1 MAKTI
6 KGITIEFEGRTSKL
20 VKALGEIDVKLK
32 NTQTA
37 LKEVNKAFE
46 LDPENM
52 DVAISKMK
60 TLQQAI
66 DETKQKLALEEEAAK
81 KASEALISG
90 KISEA
95 DYATILSGISKTKKE
110 LEELEKQADET
121 NKEIEDVD
129 PKNIEEVGKQ
139 ASNSKEKMLA
149 LKDAAGKV
157 KDALVKVSKQA
168 QNFVK
173 SGFDSLVDYED
184 AFTAVKK
191 TIEATPEQYD
201 AIYEGIKKMATETAS
216 TKEEIAAVASTVGQM
231 GVAADDVLDFTKTM
245 VMLGDAADSVSATD
259 AAMSLSKLFAVL
271 GEDNS
276 NIMKAGSSITDLGN
290 KMQTTEAQIIDM
302 ATRLAATGSIVGLST
317 DQVLGISAA
326 LSIVGIE
333 AEAGGSAI
341 SKLLKK
347 IEVATKGFD
356 KNTKTIEESGMSLR
370 ELELMQSLDTKGFK
384 ALAGSMGLTTKELGN
399 AISGVKSLNQY
410 AEVAGMTAQDFTQL
424 YGTNAVAALSA
435 FIGGLRT
442 MDGDG
447 QSAVTTLQEMG
458 LTEVRLSNAILAL
471 ANSDDVLT
479 KATELSSQAWQENI
493 ALSNEADEKYSNTK
507 SQIHQMKESYDNL
520 KIELMEALLPVLQD
534 LIGVVKDIVAW
545 FSNLDEDT
553 KENIA
558 RFVVFTATIGPLIS
572 TIGSLIGIAKTLTT
586 VLGVAGIGGTL
597 TSLSAVGGPI
607 ALAIAGFA
615 SLASIIKNVSDMYE
629 GWKSMQEGKE
639 QAERLTKAVNEAKAA
654 QIEKM
659 TTNPYKGLAANVNS
673 DEYKKA
679 VAAYKLMGLNPDDY
693 RQRAIEIVNNQT
705 LQLDGA
711 VVAQSTSRHQAN
723 TNYKLNGGY
732 A

>member
-435 FIGGLRT
+435 FLGGLRT

>member
-46 LDPENM
+46 LDPDNM

-66 DETKQKLALEEEAAK
+66 DETKEKLKLEEEAAK

-139 ASNSKEKMLA
+139 ASNSKDKMLA

-173 SGFDSLVDYED
+173 SGFDSLIDYED

-259 AAMSLSKLFAVL
+259 AAMSLSKLFAVV

-276 NIMKAGSSITDLGN
+276 NIMKAGSAITDLGN
-290 KMQTTEAQIIDM
+290 KLQTTEAQIIEL
-302 ATRLAATGSIVGLST
+302 ATRMGATGALVDLST
-317 DQVLGISAA
+317 PEILGISAA
-326 LSIVGIE
+326 LSVVGIE
-333 AEAGGSAI
+333 AEAGGTAI

-347 IEVATKGFD
+347 IEVNNAYFKDGQKVID
-356 KNTKTIEESGMSLR
+356 KTGMSLKDLQKMMASDTDAFNALIESVGVTSE
-370 ELELMQSLDTKGFK
+370 ELNDAMADMEG
-384 ALAGSMGLTTKELGN
+384 LAQF
-399 AISGVKSLNQY
+399 AD
-410 AEVAGMTAQDFTQL
+410 VAGMSAQEFSQL
-424 YGTNAVAALSA
+424 YGE
-435 FIGGLRT
+435 
-442 MDGDG
+442 
-447 QSAVTTLQEMG
+447 SAVGAVNAFVSGLKRIDESGGSAILKLEEME
-458 LTEVRLSNAILAL
+458 LKEQRLSNMILAL
-471 ANSDDVLT
+471 ASSSDVLT
-479 KATELSSQAWQENI
+479 KATNISTQAWELNT
-493 ALSNEADEKYSNTK
+493 ALTDEANEKYGNTK
-507 SQIHQMKESYDNL
+507 SQVHQMKESYDNL
-520 KIELMEALLPVLQD
+520 KIELMETLLPVLQD
-534 LIGVVKDIVAW
+534 LIGVVKDIVTW

-572 TIGSLIGIAKTLTT
+572 TIGSLIAIAKTLST
-586 VLGVAGIGGTL
+586 VLGIAGIGGTL
-597 TSLSAVGGPI
+597 TSLSAAGGPI

-629 GWKSMQEGKE
+629 GWKSMEEGKR
-639 QAERLTKAVNEAKAA
+639 QAERLTKAVDEAKAA

-659 TTNPYKGLAANVNS
+659 TTNPYEGLSKDVNS
-673 DEYKKA
+673 DAYKKA
-679 VAAYKLMGLNPDDY
+679 AAAYKLMGLNPDDY
-693 RQRAIEIVNNQT
+693 RQKAIEVYSTSNIV
-705 LQLDGA
+705 LDSQ
-711 VVAQSTSRHQAN
+711 VVAQSTTRQVAS

>member
-60 TLQQAI
+60 TLRQAI

-173 SGFDSLVDYED
+173 SGFDSLIDYED

-276 NIMKAGSSITDLGN
+276 NIMRAGSSITDLGN

-317 DQVLGISAA
+317 DQVLGISTA
-326 LSIVGIE
+326 LSVVGIE

-347 IEVATKGFD
+347 MEVATKGFD
-356 KNTKTIEESGMSLR
+356 KNSKTIEESGMSLR

-447 QSAVTTLQEMG
+447 QSAVTTLNEMG

-507 SQIHQMKESYDNL
+507 SQVHQMKESYDNL
-520 KIELMEALLPVLQD
+520 KIELMETLLPVLQD

-607 ALAIAGFA
+607 ALAVAGFA

-629 GWKSMQEGKE
+629 GWKSMEEGRK
-639 QAERLTKAVNEAKAA
+639 QAERLTKAVNDAKAA

-711 VVAQSTSRHQAN
+711 VVAQSTSRQQAN

>member
-693 RQRAIEIVNNQT
+693 RQRAIEIVNNPT

>member
-66 DETKQKLALEEEAAK
+66 DETKEKLKLEEEAAK

-173 SGFDSLVDYED
+173 SGFDSLIDYED

-271 GEDNS
+271 GENDS
-276 NIMKAGSSITDLGN
+276 NIMRAGSAITDLGN
-290 KMQTTEAQIIDM
+290 NMRTTEAQIIDM
-302 ATRLAATGSIVGLST
+302 ATRLGATGSIVGLST

-326 LSIVGIE
+326 LSVVGIE
-333 AEAGGSAI
+333 AEAGGTAI

-347 IEVATKGFD
+347 IEVATKGFN
-356 KNTKTIEESGMSLR
+356 KNSKTIEESGMSLR
-370 ELELMQSLDTKGFK
+370 ELELLQSLDTKGFK
-384 ALAGSMGLTTKELGN
+384 ELAGSMGLTTKELGN

-410 AEVAGMTAQDFTQL
+410 AEVAGMTAADFTQL

-435 FIGGLRT
+435 FVSGLRT

-458 LTEVRLSNAILAL
+458 LTEARLSNAILAL

-479 KATELSSQAWQENI
+479 KATEMSSQAWQDNI
-493 ALSNEADEKYSNTK
+493 ALSNEAEEKYSNTK
-507 SQIHQMKESYDNL
+507 SQVHQMKESYDNL
-520 KIELMEALLPVLQD
+520 KIELMETLLPVLQD

-558 RFVVFTATIGPLIS
+558 RFVVFTATIGPLIT
-572 TIGSLIGIAKTLTT
+572 TIGSLIAIAKTLST
-586 VLGVAGIGGTL
+586 VLGIAGIGGTL

-629 GWKSMQEGKE
+629 GWKSMEEGRK
-639 QAERLTKAVNEAKAA
+639 QAERLTKAVNDAKAA

-659 TTNPYKGLAANVNS
+659 TTNPYEGLSKDINS

-679 VAAYKLMGLNPDDY
+679 AAAYKLMGLNPDDY
-693 RQRAIEIVNNQT
+693 RQKAIEVYSTSNIV
-705 LQLDGA
+705 LDSQI
-711 VVAQSTSRHQAN
+711 VAQSTSRQQAN

>member
-46 LDPENM
+46 LDPDNM

-66 DETKQKLALEEEAAK
+66 DETKEKLKLEEEAAK
-81 KASEALISG
+81 RASEALISG

-139 ASNSKEKMLA
+139 ASNSKDKMLA

-173 SGFDSLVDYED
+173 SGFDSLIDYED
-184 AFTAVKK
+184 AFTSVKK
-191 TIEATPEQYD
+191 TVEATDDQYD

-216 TKEEIAAVASTVGQM
+216 TKADIAAVASTVGQM
-231 GVAADDVLDFTKTM
+231 GVAADDILDFTKTM

-259 AAMSLSKLFAVL
+259 AAMSLSKLFAVV
-271 GEDNS
+271 GEDNL
-276 NIMKAGSSITDLGN
+276 NIMKAGSAITDLGN
-290 KMQTTEAQIIDM
+290 KLQTTEAQIIEL
-302 ATRLAATGSIVGLST
+302 ATRMGATGALVDLST
-317 DQVLGISAA
+317 PEILGISAA
-326 LSIVGIE
+326 LSVVGIE
-333 AEAGGSAI
+333 AEAGGTAI

-347 IEVATKGFD
+347 IEVNNAYFKDGQKVID
-356 KNTKTIEESGMSLR
+356 KTGMSLKDLQKMMASDTDAFNALIESVGVTSE
-370 ELELMQSLDTKGFK
+370 ELNDAMADMEG
-384 ALAGSMGLTTKELGN
+384 LAQF
-399 AISGVKSLNQY
+399 AD
-410 AEVAGMTAQDFTQL
+410 VAGMSAQEFSQL
-424 YGTNAVAALSA
+424 YGE
-435 FIGGLRT
+435 
-442 MDGDG
+442 
-447 QSAVTTLQEMG
+447 SAVGAVNAFVSGLKRIDESGGSAILKLEEM
-458 LTEVRLSNAILAL
+458 EIKEQRLSNMILAL
-471 ANSDDVLT
+471 ASSSDVLT
-479 KATELSSQAWQENI
+479 KATDISTQAWDLNT
-493 ALSNEADEKYSNTK
+493 ALTDEANEKYSNTK
-507 SQIHQMKESYDNL
+507 SQVHQMKESYDNL
-520 KIELMEALLPVLQD
+520 KIELMETLLPVLQD

-572 TIGSLIGIAKTLTT
+572 TIGSLIAIAKTLST
-586 VLGVAGIGGTL
+586 VLGIAGIGGTL
-597 TSLSAVGGPI
+597 TKLSAAGGPI

-629 GWKSMQEGKE
+629 GWKSMEEGKR
-639 QAERLTKAVNEAKAA
+639 QAERLTKAVNEAKQA

-659 TTNPYKGLAANVNS
+659 TTNPYEGLSKDVNS

-679 VAAYKLMGLNPDDY
+679 AAAYKLMGLNPDDY
-693 RQRAIEIVNNQT
+693 RQKAIEVYSTSNIV
-705 LQLDGA
+705 LDSQ
-711 VVAQSTSRHQAN
+711 VVAQSTTRQVAS

>member
-216 TKEEIAAVASTVGQM
+216 TKEEIAAVASVVGQM
-231 GVAADDVLDFTKTM
+231 GIAADDVLDFTKTM
-245 VMLGDAADSVSATD
+245 VMLGDAADSVTATD
-259 AAMSLSKLFAVL
+259 AAMSLAKLFAVL
-271 GEDNS
+271 NEDES
-276 NIMKAGSSITDLGN
+276 NIQNAGSAITEMGN
-290 KMQTTEAQIIDM
+290 NLKTTEDAIIAM
-302 ATRLAATGSIVGLST
+302 ATRMAATGSIVGLTT

-326 LSIVGIE
+326 MSVVGIE
-333 AEAGGSAI
+333 AEAGGTAM

-347 IEVATKGFD
+347 MEGATQGFSKNQAIIE
-356 KNTKTIEESGMSLR
+356 KTEMSLR
-370 ELELMQSLDTKGFK
+370 DLELMQSLDTKGFK
-384 ALAGSMGLTTKELGN
+384 ELAGSLGMTKEELN
-399 AISGVKSLNQY
+399 KAISGMKGLNQY
-410 AEVAGMTAQDFTQL
+410 AEVAGMTAEEFAAAYNQD
-424 YGTNAVAALSA
+424 ALTALRA
-435 FIGGLRT
+435 FLGGLRQIEA
-442 MDGDG
+442 DGG
-447 QSAVTTLQEMG
+447 SAINTLDAMG
-458 LTEVRLSNAILAL
+458 LTEVRLSQAILSL
-471 ANSDDVLT
+471 ANSDDILT
-479 KATELSSQAWQENI
+479 KATDMSSKAWQENT
-493 ALSNEADEKYSNTK
+493 ALSNEANEKYSNTK
-507 SQIHQMKESYDNL
+507 SQVHQMKESYDNL
-520 KIELMEALLPVLQD
+520 KIELMETLLPVLQD
-534 LIGVVKDIVAW
+534 LIGVVRDIVAW

-558 RFVVFTATIGPLIS
+558 RFIVFTATIGPLIS

-607 ALAIAGFA
+607 ALAVAGFA

-639 QAERLTKAVNEAKAA
+639 QAERLTKAVNDAKAA

-711 VVAQSTSRHQAN
+711 VVAQSTSRQQAN

>member
-66 DETKQKLALEEEAAK
+66 DETKEKLKLEEEAAK

-245 VMLGDAADSVSATD
+245 VMLGDAADSVTATD

-326 LSIVGIE
+326 LSVVGIE

-347 IEVATKGFD
+347 MEVATKGFD

-435 FIGGLRT
+435 FVGGLRT

-479 KATELSSQAWQENI
+479 KATELSSQAWQDNI

-520 KIELMEALLPVLQD
+520 KIELMETLLPVLQD
-534 LIGVVKDIVAW
+534 LIGVVRDIVAW

-558 RFVVFTATIGPLIS
+558 RFIVFTATIGPLIS

-607 ALAIAGFA
+607 ALAVAGFA

-639 QAERLTKAVNEAKAA
+639 QAERLTKAVNDAKTA

-711 VVAQSTSRHQAN
+711 VVAQSTTRQQAN

>member
-20 VKALGEIDVKLK
+20 VKALGEIDVKLR

-46 LDPENM
+46 LDSENM

-173 SGFDSLVDYED
+173 SGFDSLIDYED

-245 VMLGDAADSVSATD
+245 VMLGDAADSVSA
-259 AAMSLSKLFAVL
+259 
-271 GEDNS
+271 
-276 NIMKAGSSITDLGN
+276 
-290 KMQTTEAQIIDM
+290 
-302 ATRLAATGSIVGLST
+302 
-317 DQVLGISAA
+317 
-326 LSIVGIE
+326 
-333 AEAGGSAI
+333 
-341 SKLLKK
+341 
-347 IEVATKGFD
+347 
-356 KNTKTIEESGMSLR
+356 
-370 ELELMQSLDTKGFK
+370 
-384 ALAGSMGLTTKELGN
+384 
-399 AISGVKSLNQY
+399 
-410 AEVAGMTAQDFTQL
+410 
-424 YGTNAVAALSA
+424 
-435 FIGGLRT
+435 
-442 MDGDG
+442 
-447 QSAVTTLQEMG
+447 
-458 LTEVRLSNAILAL
+458 
-471 ANSDDVLT
+471 
-479 KATELSSQAWQENI
+479 W
-493 ALSNEADEKYSNTK
+493 
-507 SQIHQMKESYDNL
+507 
-520 KIELMEALLPVLQD
+520 
-534 LIGVVKDIVAW
+534 
-545 FSNLDEDT
+545 
-553 KENIA
+553 
-558 RFVVFTATIGPLIS
+558 
-572 TIGSLIGIAKTLTT
+572 
-586 VLGVAGIGGTL
+586 
-597 TSLSAVGGPI
+597 
-607 ALAIAGFA
+607 
-615 SLASIIKNVSDMYE
+615 
-629 GWKSMQEGKE
+629 
-639 QAERLTKAVNEAKAA
+639 
-654 QIEKM
+654 
-659 TTNPYKGLAANVNS
+659 
-673 DEYKKA
+673 
-679 VAAYKLMGLNPDDY
+679 
-693 RQRAIEIVNNQT
+693 
-705 LQLDGA
+705 
-711 VVAQSTSRHQAN
+711 
-723 TNYKLNGGY
+723 
-732 A
+732 

>member
-66 DETKQKLALEEEAAK
+66 DETKEKLKLEEEAAK

-326 LSIVGIE
+326 LSVVGIE

-347 IEVATKGFD
+347 MEVATKGFD

-435 FIGGLRT
+435 FVGGLRT

-479 KATELSSQAWQENI
+479 KATELSSQAWQDNI

-520 KIELMEALLPVLQD
+520 KIELMETLLPVLQD

-558 RFVVFTATIGPLIS
+558 RFIVFTATIGPLIT

-607 ALAIAGFA
+607 ALAVAGFA

-639 QAERLTKAVNEAKAA
+639 QAERLTKAVNDAKAA

-711 VVAQSTSRHQAN
+711 VVAQSTTRQQAN

>member
-173 SGFDSLVDYED
+173 SGFDSLIDYED

-271 GEDNS
+271 GENDS
-276 NIMKAGSSITDLGN
+276 NIMRAGSAITDLGN
-290 KMQTTEAQIIDM
+290 NMRTTEAQIIDM
-302 ATRLAATGSIVGLST
+302 ATRLGATGSIVGLST

-326 LSIVGIE
+326 LSVVGIE
-333 AEAGGSAI
+333 AEAGGTAI

-347 IEVATKGFD
+347 IEVATKGFN
-356 KNTKTIEESGMSLR
+356 KNSKTIEESGMSLR
-370 ELELMQSLDTKGFK
+370 ELELLQSLDTKGFK
-384 ALAGSMGLTTKELGN
+384 ELAGSMGLTTKELGN

-410 AEVAGMTAQDFTQL
+410 AEVAGMTAADFTQL

-435 FIGGLRT
+435 FVSGLRT

-458 LTEVRLSNAILAL
+458 LTEARLSNAILAL

-479 KATELSSQAWQENI
+479 KATKMSSQAWQDNI
-493 ALSNEADEKYSNTK
+493 ALSNEAEEKYSNTK
-507 SQIHQMKESYDNL
+507 SQVHQMKESYDNL
-520 KIELMEALLPVLQD
+520 KIELMETLLPVLQD

-558 RFVVFTATIGPLIS
+558 RFVVFTATIGPLIT
-572 TIGSLIGIAKTLTT
+572 TIGSLIAIAKTLST
-586 VLGVAGIGGTL
+586 VLGIAGIGGTL

-629 GWKSMQEGKE
+629 GWKSMEEGRK
-639 QAERLTKAVNEAKAA
+639 QAERLTKAVNDAKAA

-659 TTNPYKGLAANVNS
+659 TTNPYEGLSKDINS

-693 RQRAIEIVNNQT
+693 RQKAIEIYSTNT
-705 LQLDGA
+705 IELDGA
-711 VVAQSTSRHQAN
+711 VVAQSTSRQQAN

>member
-173 SGFDSLVDYED
+173 SGFDSLIDYED

-271 GEDNS
+271 GENDS
-276 NIMKAGSSITDLGN
+276 NIMRAGSAITDLGN
-290 KMQTTEAQIIDM
+290 NMRTTEAQIIDM
-302 ATRLAATGSIVGLST
+302 ATRLGATGSIVGLST

-326 LSIVGIE
+326 LSVVGIE
-333 AEAGGSAI
+333 AEAGGTAI

-347 IEVATKGFD
+347 IEVATKGFN
-356 KNTKTIEESGMSLR
+356 KNSKTIEESGMSLR
-370 ELELMQSLDTKGFK
+370 ELELLQSLDTKGFK
-384 ALAGSMGLTTKELGN
+384 ELAGSMGLTTKELGN

-410 AEVAGMTAQDFTQL
+410 AEVAGMTAADFTQL

-435 FIGGLRT
+435 FVSGLRT

-458 LTEVRLSNAILAL
+458 LTEARLSNAILAL

-479 KATELSSQAWQENI
+479 KATEMSSQAWQDNI
-493 ALSNEADEKYSNTK
+493 ALSNEAEEKYSNTK
-507 SQIHQMKESYDNL
+507 SQVHQMKESYDNL
-520 KIELMEALLPVLQD
+520 KIELMETLLPVLQD

-558 RFVVFTATIGPLIS
+558 RFVVFTATIGPLIT
-572 TIGSLIGIAKTLTT
+572 TIGSLIAIAKTLST
-586 VLGVAGIGGTL
+586 VLGIAGIGGTL

-629 GWKSMQEGKE
+629 GWKSMEEGRK
-639 QAERLTKAVNEAKAA
+639 QAERLTKAVNDAKAA

-659 TTNPYKGLAANVNS
+659 TTNPYEGLSKDINS

-679 VAAYKLMGLNPDDY
+679 AAAYKLMGLNPDDY
-693 RQRAIEIVNNQT
+693 RQKAIEVYSTSNIV
-705 LQLDGA
+705 LDSQI
-711 VVAQSTSRHQAN
+711 VAQSTSRQQAN

>member
-66 DETKQKLALEEEAAK
+66 DETKEKLKLEEEAAK

-110 LEELEKQADET
+110 LEELEKQADDT
-121 NKEIEDVD
+121 NKEIESVD

-139 ASNSKEKMLA
+139 ASNSKDKMLA

-173 SGFDSLVDYED
+173 SGFDSLIDYED
-184 AFTAVKK
+184 AFTSVKK
-191 TIEATPEQYD
+191 TVEGTDEQYE

-216 TKEEIAAVASTVGQM
+216 TKEEIAAVASVVGQM

-271 GEDNS
+271 GEDKS
-276 NIMKAGSSITDLGN
+276 NIQNAGSAITDMGN
-290 KMQTTEAQIIDM
+290 NLETTEAQIIDM

-326 LSIVGIE
+326 LSVVGIE

-347 IEVATKGFD
+347 IEVATKGYD
-356 KNTKTIEESGMSLR
+356 KNSKTIDKTGMSLR
-370 ELELMQSLDTKGFK
+370 ELELMQSNNFLGFLK
-384 ALAGSMGLTTKELGN
+384 LADGLEMTTTELSN
-399 AISGVKSLNQY
+399 AMKGVKSLNQY
-410 AEVAGMTAQDFTQL
+410 AEVAGMTAEDFTQL

-435 FIGGLRT
+435 FISGLRT

-458 LTEVRLSNAILAL
+458 LTEVRLSNAVLAL

-479 KATELSSQAWQENI
+479 KATEMSSQAWQENT
-493 ALSNEADEKYSNTK
+493 ALSEEANKKYGDTK
-507 SQIHQMKESYDNL
+507 SQVHQMKESYDNL
-520 KIELMEALLPVLQD
+520 KIELMETLLPVLQD

-558 RFVVFTATIGPLIS
+558 RFVVFTATIGPLIT

-629 GWKSMQEGKE
+629 GWKSMEEGKR
-639 QAERLTKAVNEAKAA
+639 QAERLTKAVDEAKAA

-693 RQRAIEIVNNQT
+693 RQKAIEIVNHQT
-705 LQLDGA
+705 LELDGA
-711 VVAQSTSRHQAN
+711 VVAQSTSRQQAN

>member
-66 DETKQKLALEEEAAK
+66 DETKEKLKLEEEAAK

-110 LEELEKQADET
+110 LEELEKQADDT
-121 NKEIEDVD
+121 NKEIESVD

-173 SGFDSLVDYED
+173 SGFDSLIDYED

-245 VMLGDAADSVSATD
+245 IMLGDAADSVSATD

-326 LSIVGIE
+326 LSVVGIE

-347 IEVATKGFD
+347 MEVATKGFD
-356 KNTKTIEESGMSLR
+356 KNSKTIEESGMSLR

-447 QSAVTTLQEMG
+447 QSAVTTLNEMG

-479 KATELSSQAWQENI
+479 KATELSSQAWQDNI

-507 SQIHQMKESYDNL
+507 SQVHQMKESYDNL
-520 KIELMEALLPVLQD
+520 KIELMETLLPVLQD
-534 LIGVVKDIVAW
+534 LIGVVKDIVTW

-558 RFVVFTATIGPLIS
+558 RFVVFIATIGPLIT

-629 GWKSMQEGKE
+629 GWKSMEEGKR
-639 QAERLTKAVNEAKAA
+639 QAERLTKAVDEAKAA

-659 TTNPYKGLAANVNS
+659 TTNPYKGLAADVNS

-693 RQRAIEIVNNQT
+693 RQKAIEIVNHQT
-705 LQLDGA
+705 LELDGA
-711 VVAQSTSRHQAN
+711 VVAQSTSRQQAN